1 MTEKGTVLDGKYEI
15 LKEIG
20 RGGMSVVYVAMDLR
34 LNKQWAIKEIRDDG
48 SQDTQTLLKGLE
60 REANI
65 LKKVDHPV
73 LPRIVDIIQKENK
86 VYVVMDYVEGR
97 TISEILK
104 EQGAQPQEMVIEWA
118 KQLGSALGYLHSM
131 DPPVIYRDMKPSN
144 VMLKPDGN
152 VKLIDFGT
160 AKEYKIENN
169 ADTTALGTR
178 GYAAPEQFG
187 DAQGHG
193 IYNTD
198 ARTDIYCLGATLYHI
213 VTGKN
218 PCEPPYEIKPIRQW
232 NPALSSGLE
241 KILVKCTQPDP
252 NDRYQSCSELLYALE
267 HYDELDEQ
275 FKKQSKRKFG
285 LFAASIVMGL
295 IFTGISAAGFAGQQ
309 NLLNQN
315 YRNIINIGD
324 DCRFAGNYEDAIVQY
339 QKAIQVNPK
348 NEEAYIKI
356 LNIYVNN
363 LNDPDQGLESIVSY
377 VNTSKSLSKNNH
389 LLYQIGLTYFDL
401 QSYDASLKY
410 FRMIDTD
417 SDEYGTNAQHYIAM
431 AMAMSEPN
439 PDYVELAADMAEFE
453 SNNAGMVTGEAKFMN
468 YKILGMVYTRNI
480 GNIEG
485 ADLSAIRV
493 LTTAL
498 EDLNKNASS
507 ISNSSNYYY
516 YYNFYLITAYRSLAE
531 TASEQQD
538 PDAET
543 HYYTA
548 LACCDNVLSQI
559 SKEENPLVYE
569 NVLIDKAE
577 IYSLLGER
585 EEAIAMYQEAEA
597 LIGTSGQ
604 AVYVSHLRFLYNQ
617 YKAENPD
624 VSAWNAPDILEVYYA
639 GTQVPGIEDNFEWK
653 ALVNS
658 IQPFLNRSPEDNS
671 SEADTESDAEEEH
684 LTGPAEGETV
694 IDTEPED
701 GEEAVTGG
709 GNR

>member
-73 LPRIVDIIQKENK
+73 LPRIVDIIQKEDK

-97 TISEILK
+97 TLSEILK

-118 KQLGSALGYLHSM
+118 KQLSSALDYLHSM
-131 DPPVIYRDMKPSN
+131 EPPIIYRDMKPSN

-187 DAQGHG
+187 DAQGRG

-213 VTGKN
+213 VTNRN
-218 PCEPPYEIKPIRQW
+218 PSEPPYEIKPIRQW
-232 NPALSSGLE
+232 NPSLSSGLE
-241 KILVKCTQPDP
+241 KILVKCTQPNP
-252 NDRYQSCSELLYALE
+252 NDRYQSCSELLYALD
-267 HYDELDEQ
+267 HYDELDER
-275 FKKQSKRKFG
+275 FKKQSKKKFG

-295 IFTGISAAGFAGQQ
+295 VFTGVSVAGFTGQR
-309 NLLNQN
+309 NLLNEN
-315 YRNIINIGD
+315 YMSIINAGD
-324 DCRFAGNYEDAIVQY
+324 DCRFAGNYEEAIVEY
-339 QKAIQVNPK
+339 QNAIRMNPR

-356 LNIYVNN
+356 LNTYVNN
-363 LNDPDQGLESIVSY
+363 LNDPAQGLETIASY
-377 VNTSKSLSKNNH
+377 INSSKSLSKNNR
-389 LLYQIGLTYFDL
+389 LLYQVGLTYFDM

-410 FRMIDTD
+410 FRMIDET
-417 SDEYGTNAQHYIAM
+417 SDEYGKNAQHYIAM

-439 PDYVELAADMAEFE
+439 PDYAELAVDMAEFE
-453 SNNAGMVTGEAKFMN
+453 SNNTGMATGEAKFMN

-485 ADLSAIRV
+485 ADASAVRV

-498 EDLNKNASS
+498 EELNKNGATL
-507 ISNSSNYYY
+507 SNSSDYYY

-531 TASEQQD
+531 HPSESQEVD
-538 PDAET
+538 SSV
-543 HYYTA
+543 HYYAA
-548 LACCDNVLSQI
+548 LVCCDNVLSQI
-559 SKEENPLVYE
+559 NREENRTVYE
-569 NVLIDKAE
+569 NVLISKAE
-577 IYSLLGER
+577 IYVALGND
-585 EEAIAMYQEAEA
+585 EEAIALYKEAESQMGSSA
-597 LIGTSGQ
+597 Q
-604 AVYVSHLRFLYNQ
+604 AVYVSHLRFLYNR
-617 YKAENPD
+617 YKAMNPD
-624 VSAWNAPDILEVYYA
+624 VSAWDAPEILEVYNA
-639 GTQVPGIEDNFEWK
+639 GSQVPGIGDNFEWK

-658 IQPFLNRSPEDNS
+658 LQPFLNRLPEES
-671 SEADTESDAEEEH
+671 SDSDGEEE
-684 LTGPAEGETV
+684 GPSNGPLEDETV
-694 IDTEPED
+694 IDTPPKDD
-701 GEEAVTGG
+701 GELVSPEGES
-709 GNR
+709 

>member
-118 KQLGSALGYLHSM
+118 KQLSSALDYLHSM
-131 DPPVIYRDMKPSN
+131 DPPIIYRDMKPSN

-187 DAQGHG
+187 DAQGRG

-213 VTGKN
+213 VTGMN

-252 NDRYQSCSELLYALE
+252 NDRYQSCSELLYALD
-267 HYDELDEQ
+267 HYDELDEK
-275 FKKQSKRKFG
+275 FKKQSRKKFG
-285 LFAASIVMGL
+285 LFAASIIMGL
-295 IFTGISAAGFAGQQ
+295 VFAGISAAGFAGQQ

-315 YRNIINIGD
+315 YMNIINAGD
-324 DCRFAGNYEDAIVQY
+324 DCRFAGNYEEAIVQY
-339 QKAIQVNPK
+339 QNAVRVNPK

-363 LNDPDQGLESIVSY
+363 LNDPDQGLETIAAYINS
-377 VNTSKSLSKNNH
+377 SKSLAKNNR
-389 LLYQIGLTYFDL
+389 LLYQVGLTYFDL
-401 QSYDASLKY
+401 QSYDTSLKY
-410 FRMIDTD
+410 FRMIDED
-417 SDEYGTNAQHYIAM
+417 SDEYGANAQHYIAM

-439 PDYVELAADMAEFE
+439 PDYRELAADMMEFE
-453 SNNAGMVTGEAKFMN
+453 SNNAGMATGEAKFMN

-480 GNIEG
+480 GNIQG
-485 ADLSAIRV
+485 ADASAVRV

-498 EDLNKNASS
+498 EDLSKNGSS

-516 YYNFYLITAYRSLAE
+516 YYNLYLITAYQSLAK
-531 TASEQQD
+531 TASE
-538 PDAET
+538 DAET
-543 HYYTA
+543 DAETCYYTA
-548 LACCDNVLSQI
+548 LTCCDNVLSQI
-559 SKEENPLVYE
+559 NKEENPTIYE
-569 NVLIDKAE
+569 EVLINKAE
-577 IYSLLGER
+577 IYSSLGEAEEALATFQEA
-585 EEAIAMYQEAEA
+585 EEAIGSA
-597 LIGTSGQ
+597 GQ
-604 AVYVSHLRFLYNQ
+604 AVYVSHLRFLYNR

-624 VSAWNAPDILEVYYA
+624 VSAWDAPDILAVYNA
-639 GTQVPGIEDNFEWK
+639 GNQVPGIGDNFEWK
-653 ALVNS
+653 ALVS
-658 IQPFLNRSPEDNS
+658 SLQPFLNRSPEEDVP
-671 SEADTESDAEEEH
+671 EEGTETIGEEQI
-684 LTGPAEGETV
+684 TGPAEGETV
-694 IDTEPED
+694 IDTTEQESS
-701 GEEAVTGG
+701 EATGG
-709 GNR
+709 EAE